1 MEMPVVCPAALSGFF
16 SFQDLAAFVAL
27 FGYHKSP
34 FGVTVISF
42 IFVALS
48 PKLMRNVYAQ
58 A

>member
-1 MEMPVVCPAALSGFF
+1 MPVVCPAALSGFF